1 MKAPRSARVRL
12 GTLLVLAG
20 SACTP
25 QIESL
30 QVEAGE
36 PGERLRVTATIDRNG
51 ARVTPVVV
59 AVGAATQPLAP
70 TDGSRWEGRTPRL
83 PSGHYQARLNVS
95 YRRLLPPSVQTLSA
109 ERDFSLSW
117 PAGTFTFELEDDGL
131 DGWTFDGVYEAG
143 TANDVTTCDPREPA
157 LLARSPSGWPLATD
171 VTDPDPPNGSLRV
184 VLDMTCFPS
193 SPSVTSSLWQFDLI
207 SPDLSD
213 RPEWQD
219 IEGVSFRM
227 VSEGVG
233 VRARATVVH
242 GPDGAV
248 TLSESGPSDY
258 TVVGPDWTVVER
270 TGYEVPEGHTVQ
282 RVRLRVFGTQ
292 MDIAGLGSE
301 AGTLLADVIRPIR

>member
-1 MKAPRSARVRL
+1 MRAPRSGRVRL

-59 AVGAATQPLAP
+59 AVGAAAQPLAP
-70 TDGSRWEGRTPRL
+70 TGGSRWEGRTPRL
-83 PSGHYQARLNVS
+83 PPGHYQARLSVS
-95 YRRLLPPSVQTLSA
+95 YRRLLPPSVDTLSA
-109 ERDFSLSW
+109 ERDFTLAW
-117 PAGTFTFELEDDGL
+117 PDGTFTFERENEGL

-143 TANDVTTCDPREPA
+143 TAIDVTACDPRDPV

-184 VLDMTCFPS
+184 VLDMTCFPG

-219 IEGVSFRM
+219 IEGVAFRM
-227 VSEGVG
+227 VSAGVD
-233 VRARATVVH
+233 VRAPPTRRHRPDAATPH
-242 GPDGAV
+242 
-248 TLSESGPSDY
+248 TESGPAPD
-258 TVVGPDWTVVER
+258 TGLGPDR
-270 TGYEVPEGHTVQ
+270 
-282 RVRLRVFGTQ
+282 
-292 MDIAGLGSE
+292 
-301 AGTLLADVIRPIR
+301 